1 MRPEDTHPA
10 LAYLEHLRPGES
22 YTYYKGN
29 YEADMAR
36 SRKEAP
42 TYARQLQGLFLEVI
56 LLRRAG
62 KITVHTVPRNTAKKA
77 REYDYIATRL

>member
-1 MRPEDTHPA
+1 MTPNDKHPA

-22 YTYYKGN
+22 YTFYKGN

-56 LLRRAG
+56 LLQRTH
-62 KITVHTVPRNTAKKA
+62 KIIVRKEPRGPATKA
-77 REYDYIATRL
+77 REYNYIATRL

>member
-1 MRPEDTHPA
+1 MRPEDKHPT
-10 LAYLEHLRPGES
+10 LAHLEHLRPGES
-22 YTYYKGN
+22 YTFYKGN

-36 SRKEAP
+36 SRKGAP

-62 KITVHTVPRNTAKKA
+62 KITVTIRPRGTNKKS
-77 REYDYIATRL
+77 REYDYVATGC